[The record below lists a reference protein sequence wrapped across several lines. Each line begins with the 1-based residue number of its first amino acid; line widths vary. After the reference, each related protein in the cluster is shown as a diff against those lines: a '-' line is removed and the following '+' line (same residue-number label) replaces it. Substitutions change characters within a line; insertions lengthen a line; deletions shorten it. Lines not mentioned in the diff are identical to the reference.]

1 MTQKNADK
9 TRARQLQKRTGW
21 SYQRCFRLAQTLDDE
36 AIEMRVQ
43 METKANEQSQ
53 HVHEEFLVKAAKS
66 MTFDDLLG
74 YAEIHCRTELAL
86 VSTSIS
92 INSTCSQDE
101 YRTLISANV
110 RSGTLVPTSLIRW

>member
-21 SYQRCFRLAQTLDDE
+21 SYQQCFRLAQTLDDE

-53 HVHEEFLVKAAKS
+53 HVHEEFLVKAAKKH
-66 MTFDDLLG
+66 D
-74 YAEIHCRTELAL
+74 
-86 VSTSIS
+86 
-92 INSTCSQDE
+92 
-101 YRTLISANV
+101 V
-110 RSGTLVPTSLIRW
+110 R